1 MLSLRYLI
9 HTDTEMDCS
18 LVNLVRRT
26 AHRSLEAMCREENM
40 VIRMGNF
47 DVPFILDRQFNNG
60 VSTITR
66 PTSYSRIDCAATG
79 NLVDLSCVNMGWA
92 RQ

>member
-1 MLSLRYLI
+1 
-9 HTDTEMDCS
+9 
-18 LVNLVRRT
+18 
-26 AHRSLEAMCREENM
+26 M

-79 NLVDLSCVNMGWA
+79 NLVDLSCMNMGWT